1 MAGTVGR
8 RAQKYL
14 PDLLSKRGFAINSF
28 CKMKAMENKPLDRY
42 SLALLAELQRD
53 SRQTVQQLAAAVG
66 LSASPCWKRIKD
78 MEAAGV
84 IRGYT
89 ALVNPEQVG
98 LGLRVFVDL
107 HMGQHSEA
115 TVRRF
120 EQAVAAVPQ
129 IVQCHST
136 TGESDYS
143 CTVLV
148 EDIKA
153 YEQFLQGVLLKLPG
167 ITQVRTRIALKEIKS
182 DARLPV
188 PAATASA
195 VPTAA
200 ARRHPTTPARKTR

>member
-1 MAGTVGR
+1 MARTLE
-8 RAQKYL
+8 AFFKNC
-14 PDLLSKRGFAINSF
+14 LLHSLGLDTMAIEPFFKS
-28 CKMKAMENKPLDRY
+28 ATLEQKPLDRY
-42 SLALLAELQRD
+42 HLALLAELQRD
-53 SRQTVQQLAAAVG
+53 ARQTVQQLAQAVG
-66 LSASPCWKRIKD
+66 LSASPCWKRIKE

-89 ALVNPEQVG
+89 AVVDAEQLG
-98 LGLRVFVDL
+98 LGLRVFVDF

-129 IVQCHST
+129 IVHCHST

-143 CTVLV
+143 LTVLAQ
-148 EDIKA
+148 DIKA

-182 DARLPV
+182 DTRLPV
-188 PAATASA
+188 QPAAPALPA
-195 VPTAA
+195 KRPRRAA
-200 ARRHPTTPARKTR
+200 AVRRSPA